1 MATDDVA
8 DTQSGLT
15 RAEAVSRA
23 AGNVRRL
30 RRLNLVTLV
39 VAVGVY
45 STLLV
50 IAAVERIPG
59 LAVFSSCVMLA
70 ELLVF
75 QIVRTLSDHFDLIRT
90 G

>member
-1 MATDDVA
+1 MAADDFA
-8 DTQSGLT
+8 DTPSGLT

-50 IAAVERIPG
+50 IAALEWIPG

-75 QIVRTLSDHFDLIRT
+75 QIVRTLSDHLDLIRT

>member
-1 MATDDVA
+1 VAADEFTD
-8 DTQSGLT
+8 TPSGIT
-15 RAEAVSRA
+15 RAEAVHRA
-23 AGNVRRL
+23 AVNVRRL

-75 QIVRTLSDHFDLIRT
+75 QIVRTLSDHLDLIRP

>member
-1 MATDDVA
+1 MAADEFTD
-8 DTQSGLT
+8 TPCGIT
-15 RAEAVSRA
+15 RAEAVHRA
-23 AGNVRRL
+23 AVNVRRL

-50 IAAVERIPG
+50 IAALEQIPG

-75 QIVRTLSDHFDLIRT
+75 QIVRTLSDHLDLIRP